1 MAFDHD
7 IADLLRADLA
17 GHQVAEQR
25 MFGGLA
31 FMLNGHMVCGM
42 HKGGAM
48 FRVGKERTAAALAV
62 PGAGQM
68 MMKTRTMPGMID
80 LASAHAH
87 DDARRKCLL
96 TLALAA
102 VAALPPK
109 VAKPAKG

>member
-1 MAFDHD
+1 MAFDKD

-17 GHQVAEQR
+17 GHQVAEQK

-62 PGAGQM
+62 GACAGGGRGAAAQ
-68 MMKTRTMPGMID
+68 G
-80 LASAHAH
+80 SQ
-87 DDARRKCLL
+87 ARQRLIERREFAQGRRPLC
-96 TLALAA
+96 
-102 VAALPPK
+102 PPMT
-109 VAKPAKG
+109 APRSR